1 MINYNNP
8 VKNVV
13 NLSLEQNEMK
23 ECILLNRLYKSEVLK
38 KLKKEIKNKVIYFDL
53 SGRCVIQ

>member
-23 ECILLNRLYKSEVLK
+23 ESILLNRMYKKEVLN

-53 SGRCVIQ
+53 SGKCFIQ